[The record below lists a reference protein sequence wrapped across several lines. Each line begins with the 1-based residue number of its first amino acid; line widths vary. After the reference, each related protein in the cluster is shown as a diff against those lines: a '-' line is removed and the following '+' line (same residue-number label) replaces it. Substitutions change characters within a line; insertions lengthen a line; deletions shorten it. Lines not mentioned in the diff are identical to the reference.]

1 MLVNKQRLTQKMNE
15 QGLDAIVATTL
26 ENVHYLTGVYNVTLQ
41 MFPHGGQCNAIVTP
55 DRPDEPHV
63 VAPTIDMDQ
72 FTVDSIVQLSG
83 TTSFGTFYREPAQAG
98 IQLSEIEH
106 ALQQNA
112 NLDHAHASPLDAL
125 VDALNKMGLSDKKV
139 GIDEIGF
146 ASLSKLQERLPH
158 AKLVEASSVLSWTRR
173 VKTKEEIRRLRD
185 SAHVTQQAI
194 LATAAIAREGVTEIE
209 LQREFNRSIISQ
221 GAIPKFALIR
231 INGNAVFGQAKLNR
245 TVLHKGDLIWFD
257 VGCVYEGYW
266 SDIARNVSVGEPTPR
281 VRQLYTA
288 MLKGEEHAIETTR
301 AGMTGAE
308 IFDLTIKATQ
318 ESGAPHYRRHHVG
331 HGIGAEVYEQP
342 ILAPNNDTI
351 IEEGSVINI
360 ETPYYEYGLGAVH
373 VEDPFVVL
381 ADGNEV
387 LTSLSREMIIVE

>member
-1 MLVNKQRLTQKMNE
+1 MN
-15 QGLDAIVATTL
+15 T
-26 ENVHYLTGVYNVTLQ
+26 H
-41 MFPHGGQCNAIVTP
+41 F
-55 DRPDEPHV
+55 
-63 VAPTIDMDQ
+63 
-72 FTVDSIVQLSG
+72 
-83 TTSFGTFYREPAQAG
+83 
-98 IQLSEIEH
+98 
-106 ALQQNA
+106 QQNA
-112 NLDHAHASPLDAL
+112 NLDNAHASPLDAL
-125 VDALNKMGLSDKKV
+125 VDALNNMGLSDKKI
-139 GIDEIGF
+139 GIDETGF
-146 ASLSKLQERLPH
+146 ASISKLQEQLPQ

-173 VKTKEEIRRLRD
+173 VKTEEEIRRLRA

-245 TVLHKGDLIWFD
+245 TVLQKGDLIWFD

-288 MLKGEEHAIETTR
+288 MLKGEEHAIEVTR

-308 IFDLTIKATQ
+308 VFDLTIKATR

-331 HGIGAEVYEQP
+331 HGIGAEVYELP
-342 ILAPNNDTI
+342 ILSPTSDI
-351 IEEGSVINI
+351 PIEEGSVVNI

-373 VEDPFVVL
+373 VEDPFVVR
-381 ADGNEV
+381 AGGNEV
-387 LTSLSREMIIVE
+387 LTSLSRELMIVE